1 MAERSLSL
9 NTISQQMVRQ
19 VLAISDGAGAVQVD
33 YSIDN
38 SSNAALTLEILFLWE
53 VVAM

>member
-1 MAERSLSL
+1 
-9 NTISQQMVRQ
+9 MVRQ

-33 YSIDN
+33 YSIDKTSQCVSEVC